1 MMLPLVKSLL
11 EEQKMRIVLQKVSM
25 NIMKKV
31 LQYIEH
37 VINYPPAPIIEK
49 PLKSGKLNE
58 LVGEWYATFI
68 DIPQDEIFEIINA
81 ADYLG
86 VKSLLDLGCAKIAT
100 MMRGKKA
107 KEVIALF
114 NIEKD
119 FTPEQEDCI
128 RKEYKW
134 TEELL

>member
-1 MMLPLVKSLL
+1 MLPLVKSLL